1 MHDLMNQMDSAG
13 FISIDCG
20 LPDGSGYRENVT
32 GITYVPDTQ
41 YVDAG
46 ETKTVA
52 AEGFARRYR
61 TLRVFPE
68 GARNCYNLRPVQPGG
83 KYLVRAGFFYGDY
96 DGLQSPPEFELHIGV
111 NARITIRLPFN
122 DSRLY
127 EVIAAAQEDAI
138 WVCLV
143 NTYKGTPIISTI
155 QLRRLP
161 NFLYPHANASQSLLL
176 QRRANFGTEAQF
188 RYPEDPYDRIW
199 QGSVGSF
206 TVIDTTKPV
215 ASTQTDPFQVPSVV
229 LRTAISIPSVRFVL
243 TLRTAVGDP
252 DDTVYAVL
260 HFAELQNLS
269 PPNRTR
275 IMYIFGMG
283 SSATILR
290 NYSAPFLE
298 ADHLEITNAAV
309 GQTRIYNISMIVLNT
324 STLPPMINA
333 MESFLVKKVVELPTD
348 LGDVRAIQGIRAAY
362 KLKRNWQGDPCVPKD
377 YVWDGLRCDY
387 YDGFDTPRIISLNLS
402 SSGLVGGIPV
412 SIANLTALT
421 TLDLSDNSLSGMFP
435 DFLAEL
441 PALKLLNLA
450 GNNITLPSEDLC
462 AKVMNGRL
470 SLRAGSFNLEV
481 VLPKRHVEMSKN
493 FYPINPNNSS
503 SSLILE
509 YIASSSL
516 HFLRYYFGQ
525 TLTLSL
531 MSLMPF

>member
-1 MHDLMNQMDSAG
+1 MRSPPSRCLQPSFVFFIFFFLRLEHALVRAQPG

-32 GITYVPDTQ
+32 GITYVPDTP
-41 YVDAG
+41 Y
-46 ETKTVA
+46 
-52 AEGFARRYR
+52 GFARRYR

-68 GARNCYNLRPVQPGG
+68 GARNCYNLRPVQPG
-83 KYLVRAGFFYGDY
+83 
-96 DGLQSPPEFELHIGV
+96 LHIGV
-111 NARITIRLPFN
+111 NARITIRLPSN

-206 TVIDTTKPV
+206 TVINTTKPV

-269 PPNRTR
+269 PQPNEDHVHIRD
-275 IMYIFGMG
+275 G
-283 SSATILR
+283 
-290 NYSAPFLE
+290 APFLE

-309 GQTRIYNISMIVLNT
+309 GQTRIYNISMIALNT

-377 YVWDGLRCDY
+377 YVWDG
-387 YDGFDTPRIISLNLS
+387 NLS
-402 SSGLVGGIPV
+402 SSGLVGEFP
-412 SIANLTALT
+412 
-421 TLDLSDNSLSGMFP
+421 DLSDNSLSGMFP

-470 SLRAGSFNLEV
+470 SLREVLHSAKFQFTNPKFIGLKQNRVSCSPYHSRVTGSAGGLLDVNHLRRAR
-481 VLPKRHVEMSKN
+481 RH
-493 FYPINPNNSS
+493 
-503 SSLILE
+503 LC
-509 YIASSSL
+509 
-516 HFLRYYFGQ
+516 
-525 TLTLSL
+525 
-531 MSLMPF
+531 